1 MRGESRAP
9 ARARLPR
16 REFRIPFTHDVI
28 EIADGTTYE
37 GWTFGGVRSWRIPA
51 AGRGVRGGEER
62 RGVFRSGAAGLEWG
76 RFDRLHPNPSRA
88 MPNEPSRFSDD
99 QAARIWRRAAELQA
113 ARRLPAPAEHEGEGE
128 RAGAE
133 AGRLTPDE
141 IVAIG
146 AEAGIDPEFVAAALT
161 EAEFAPPAAEGA
173 TGLGTRR
180 RIDAPPEQAQ
190 AALQAVAERAPFAL
204 RLVDI
209 RPAGE
214 ARVLVFDVAAEW
226 GGTLNAGSLAAGPN
240 VTALHALLRPGDQPG
255 TTELVLHA
263 PANPTLPRSVR
274 RHDLGFG
281 GFGGALGGLVGG
293 GIAAE
298 LAVAGAMLVAPAVAG
313 ALAVGVV
320 GVWGMRAAQ
329 RWARRKDAATLE
341 KLADEVVGAV
351 RIRRHAAPLLPGP
364 EAREAPRE

>member
-1 MRGESRAP
+1 
-9 ARARLPR
+9 
-16 REFRIPFTHDVI
+16 
-28 EIADGTTYE
+28 
-37 GWTFGGVRSWRIPA
+37 
-51 AGRGVRGGEER
+51 
-62 RGVFRSGAAGLEWG
+62 
-76 RFDRLHPNPSRA
+76 
-88 MPNEPSRFSDD
+88 MPNEPSPRFSDD

-113 ARRLPAPAEHEGEGE
+113 ARRLPAPAEHDGEP
-128 RAGAE
+128 AGAD
-133 AGRLTPDE
+133 AGRLTPQE

-161 EAEFAPPAAEGA
+161 EAEFAPADAADA
-173 TGLGTRR
+173 PGLGTRR

-190 AALQAVAERAPFAL
+190 AALQAVAERAPFGL

-214 ARVLVFDVAAEW
+214 ARVLVFDVAADW

-255 TTELVLHA
+255 TTEMVLHG
-263 PANPTLPRSVR
+263 PANPELPRSVR

-281 GFGGALGGLVGG
+281 GFGGALGGLFGA

-298 LAVAGAMLVAPAVAG
+298 AAAAGAMLVAPAVAG
-313 ALAVGVV
+313 ALAVGGA
-320 GVWGMRAAQ
+320 GVWIIRVAQ

-341 KLADEVVGAV
+341 KLADEVAGAV
-351 RIRRHAAPLLPGP
+351 RIHRHAAPLPPGD
-364 EAREAPRE
+364 AGRIPRG